1 VGDYVCYGVALPP
14 LLPPEYEGAAAAA
27 TKTPTIS
34 QTPLG
39 PYPII
44 PSPMG
49 SQGSVKAAHAKKV
62 FPYMTLY
69 CTCVGRR
76 SKIETKWRVENF
88 EIIAF

>member
-1 VGDYVCYGVALPP
+1 MVQEVPEVGDYVCYGVALPP

-44 PSPMG
+44 PSPTG
-49 SQGSVKAAHAKKV
+49 SQGSVKAAHAKKG
-62 FPYMTLY
+62 FFDAPIQAHSQS
-69 CTCVGRR
+69 G
-76 SKIETKWRVENF
+76 
-88 EIIAF
+88 AP